1 MWVHGNATE
10 HMYEDV
16 YKGITT
22 GNGTAYTN
30 PNLCTQEIMSDFYG
44 SLQQATK
51 SGIVYGEKITQGN
64 WEFIFAQP
72 RQAGQL
78 PVIKHAQFNGWH
90 QEVQEYARY
99 NKYEIGRIYS
109 FEDYI

>member
-44 SLQQATK
+44 SLQEATK

-64 WEFIFAQP
+64 WEIIFVQP

-90 QEVQEYARY
+90 
-99 NKYEIGRIYS
+99 
-109 FEDYI
+109 